1 MKKVMMIG
9 VALCATLSFLSA
21 QTKPAK
27 NQAQSQSV
35 SRGKKVYEQYCL
47 TCHQVDGS
55 GVPHLNPPL
64 IKTTFVLGNKTKLV
78 QIVLKGMQSSEP
90 IDDEYYSNNMPP
102 HNFLKDQEIAD
113 VLTYVRN
120 NFGNK
125 ASAVTATEV
134 KTIRAKK

>member
-1 MKKVMMIG
+1 MKKIILTG
-9 VALCATLSFLSA
+9 VALGAALSFLSA
-21 QTKPAK
+21 QTKKPGAS
-27 NQAQSQSV
+27 ASV
-35 SRGKKVYEQYCL
+35 ARGKKVYEQYCL
-47 TCHQVDGS
+47 ACHQVDGS

-64 IKTTFVLGNKTKLV
+64 IKTTFVLGDKPALIQV
-78 QIVLKGMQSSEP
+78 ILKGMQSSVP

-125 ASAVTATEV
+125 ASAVSVAEVTAV
-134 KTIRAKK
+134 RAKN

>member
-1 MKKVMMIG
+1 MKKIAMIG
-9 VALCATLSFLSA
+9 VALCATLSFLLA
-21 QTKPAK
+21 QTPKKPAG
-27 NQAQSQSV
+27 SQSSV
-35 SRGKKVYEQYCL
+35 TRGKKVYEQYCL

-64 IKTTFVLGNKTKLV
+64 IKTSFVLGDKGKLIQV
-78 QIVLKGMQSSEP
+78 ILKGMQASEP

-113 VLTYVRN
+113 VLTYVRR

-125 ASAVTATEV
+125 ASAVTTADV
-134 KTIRAKK
+134 KTARAKN

>member
-1 MKKVMMIG
+1 MKKMIFTG

-21 QTKPAK
+21 QTPKKPGGG
-27 NQAQSQSV
+27 QSV

-64 IKTTFVLGNKTKLV
+64 IKTSFVLGNKNKLV
-78 QIVLKGMQSSEP
+78 QVILKGMQSSEP

-113 VLTYVRN
+113 VLTYVRS

-125 ASAVTATEV
+125 ASAVTVADV
-134 KTIRAKK
+134 QKARAGK

>member
-21 QTKPAK
+21 QTKPGK
-27 NQAQSQSV
+27 NPAQSQSV

-64 IKTTFVLGNKTKLV
+64 TKTTFVLGNKTKLV

-125 ASAVTATEV
+125 ANAVTATEV
-134 KTIRAKK
+134 KTIRAKN

>member
-1 MKKVMMIG
+1 MKKKIILTG
-9 VALCATLSFLSA
+9 VALITALSFLSA
-21 QTKPAK
+21 QTKKPNAG
-27 NQAQSQSV
+27 AAIA
-35 SRGKKVYEQYCL
+35 RGKKVYEQYCL

-64 IKTTFVLGNKTKLV
+64 IKTSFVLGDKPALIQV
-78 QIVLKGMQSSEP
+78 ILKGMQSSVP

-125 ASAVTATEV
+125 ASAVTAAEV
-134 KTIRAKK
+134 KAARAKN

>member
-1 MKKVMMIG
+1 MKKIILTG
-9 VALCATLSFLSA
+9 VALSAALSFLSA
-21 QTKPAK
+21 QTKKPNNGA
-27 NQAQSQSV
+27 AIA
-35 SRGKKVYEQYCL
+35 RGKKVYEQYCL

-64 IKTTFVLGNKTKLV
+64 IKTSFVLGDKPALV
-78 QIVLKGMQSSEP
+78 QVILKGMQSSVP

-125 ASAVTATEV
+125 ASVVTAAEV
-134 KTIRAKK
+134 KAIRAKN

>member
-1 MKKVMMIG
+1 MKKMIFMG

-21 QTKPAK
+21 QTPKKPGG
-27 NQAQSQSV
+27 NQSA

-55 GVPHLNPPL
+55 GVPRLNPPL
-64 IKTTFVLGNKTKLV
+64 IKTSFVLGNKNKLV
-78 QIVLKGMQSSEP
+78 QVILKGMQSSEP

-113 VLTYVRN
+113 VLTYVRS

-125 ASAVTATEV
+125 ASAVTVAEV
-134 KTIRAKK
+134 QKARAAK

>member
-1 MKKVMMIG
+1 MKKLIMIS
-9 VALCATLSFLSA
+9 VALSATLSFLAA
-21 QTKPAK
+21 QTPKK
-27 NQAQSQSV
+27 TGGNQSA

-78 QIVLKGMQSSEP
+78 QVILKGMQSSEP

-113 VLTYVRN
+113 VLTYVRS

-125 ASAVTATEV
+125 ASAVTATDV
-134 KTIRAKK
+134 KAARAKN

>member
-1 MKKVMMIG
+1 MKKIILTG
-9 VALCATLSFLSA
+9 VALSAALSFLAA
-21 QTKPAK
+21 QTKKPVAG
-27 NQAQSQSV
+27 SSV
-35 SRGKKVYEQYCL
+35 ARGKKVYEQYCL

-64 IKTTFVLGNKTKLV
+64 IKTTFVLGEKPALV
-78 QIVLKGMQSSEP
+78 QVILKGMQSSVP

-125 ASAVTATEV
+125 AGAVTAAEV
-134 KTIRAKK
+134 KAIRAKN

>member
-1 MKKVMMIG
+1 MKKVMIIG
-9 VALCATLSFLSA
+9 VVLCATLSFLSA
-21 QTKPAK
+21 QTKAPKKPGAG
-27 NQAQSQSV
+27 SSV
-35 SRGKKVYEQYCL
+35 SRGKQVYEQYCL

-64 IKTTFVLGNKTKLV
+64 IKTTFVPGNKTKLV
-78 QIVLKGMQSSEP
+78 QVVLKGMQSSEP

-134 KTIRAKK
+134 KAIRAKN

>member
-1 MKKVMMIG
+1 MKKLLMIG
-9 VALCATLSFLSA
+9 VALSATLSFLSA
-21 QTKPAK
+21 QTKKPGI
-27 NQAQSQSV
+27 SQSV

-47 TCHQVDGS
+47 TCHQVDAS

-64 IKTTFVLGNKTKLV
+64 IKTTFVLGSKSKLV

-125 ASAVTATEV
+125 ASAVTVADV
-134 KTIRAKK
+134 KAERAKN

>member
-1 MKKVMMIG
+1 MKRIILTG
-9 VALCATLSFLSA
+9 VAVSVMLSFLSA
-21 QTKPAK
+21 QTKKQGANPAM
-27 NQAQSQSV
+27 A
-35 SRGKKVYEQYCL
+35 RGKKVYEQYCL

-64 IKTTFVLGNKTKLV
+64 IKTTFVLGDKPALV
-78 QIVLKGMQSSEP
+78 QVILKGMQSSVP

-125 ASAVTATEV
+125 ASAVTAAEV
-134 KTIRAKK
+134 KAIRAKN